1 MKRVISVVLAVLV
14 VCSFG
19 VGFAQETFP
28 SRPITL
34 IVPWAAGGGTDAVAR
49 GLATPVSEILGV
61 PVNVTNIV
69 GGSGAIGLAEAM
81 NAKPD
86 GYTLV
91 ILPVELAFMDK
102 IGVYPFSLDNFETIM
117 LLNSD
122 PAALTVNAKASWN
135 TVEEFVEYGRQNP
148 GALKIGH
155 SGVGL
160 LWHLA
165 AVALEDKAGV
175 EFNLIPYDG
184 AAPAIK
190 ALLGGEIDAVTVSA
204 PEVSSQVLGGE
215 LKCLAIMD
223 EERYFL
229 FPETPTMKEA
239 GYDIV
244 INTFRGLG
252 GPKGIPQDRREI
264 IHDAFKKAM
273 EDEEFVRL
281 MQNLGYGVKYLGP
294 EDYRKFFYD
303 TEAQL
308 TELLKIAGLLKEQ

>member
-1 MKRVISVVLAVLV
+1 MKKIVSLVVVLLV
-14 VCSFG
+14 VCVLG
-19 VGFAQETFP
+19 VAFAQETFP

-61 PVNVTNIV
+61 SVNVTNIV

-81 NAKPD
+81 NARPD

-91 ILPVELAFMDK
+91 ILPVELAFLDK
-102 IGVYPFSLDNFETIM
+102 IGIYPFSLDNFETIM

-122 PAALTVNAKASWN
+122 PAALTVNAEAPWN
-135 TVEEFVEYGRQNP
+135 TVEEFVEYARQNP

-165 AVALEDKAGV
+165 AVALEDEAGV
-175 EFNLIPYDG
+175 KFNLIPYDG

-204 PEVSSQVLGGE
+204 PEVSSQVLAEE
-215 LKCLAIMD
+215 LKCLAVMD

-229 FPETPTMKEA
+229 FPDTPTMKEA

-252 GPKGIPQDRREI
+252 GPKGIPPERIKI
-264 IHDAFKKAM
+264 IHDAFKQAM
-273 EDEEFVRL
+273 EDEGFIAL
-281 MQNLGYGVKYLGP
+281 MNNLGYGIRYLGP
-294 EDYRKFFYD
+294 EDYRVFFYE
-303 TEAQL
+303 TAAQL
-308 TELLKIAGLLKEQ
+308 NDLLKVAGLLEEQ